1 MYSELLLTY
10 NKKNER
16 RHQPEEEK
24 TMLRDY
30 LPKYYF
36 EGNYNCA
43 ETIVRAGNDYYNLGL
58 HDRDMIMV
66 GGFGAGCQCG
76 NTCGAV
82 LGAIAVLSMKY
93 IEAKAHESED
103 IRPVTLKLMKK
114 FNERYGSV
122 LCKDIKP
129 QSFKA
134 EYRCQKTI
142 ETACD
147 VLEEVIAEYDAQK
160 ACQN

>member
-1 MYSELLLTY
+1 
-10 NKKNER
+10 
-16 RHQPEEEK
+16 
-24 TMLRDY
+24 MLKDL

-36 EGNYNCA
+36 DRNYNCA
-43 ETIVRAGNDYYNLGL
+43 ETILRAGNEYYNLGL
-58 HDRDMIMV
+58 HDKDMIMV
-66 GGFGAGCQCG
+66 GAFGAGIQCG

-82 LGAIAVLSMKY
+82 LAGASILSMKY

-103 IRPVTLKLMKK
+103 IRPVVNLMMKK
-114 FNERYGSV
+114 FNEAYGSV

-129 QSFKA
+129 QSFKP

-147 VLEEVIAEYDAQK
+147 ILETVIAEYEAK
-160 ACQN
+160 K